1 VGFHLMDKKVHLEYL
16 RRKYIELNQQ
26 FLHELQ
32 SGKSL
37 VMLKDVN
44 TVMNTLLREIEELEK
59 NIKAEE

>member
-1 VGFHLMDKKVHLEYL
+1 MDKKVHLEYL
-16 RRKYIELNQQ
+16 RQKYIELNQQ